1 MFQKTLT
8 NECTGK
14 FLIVSFMTHM
24 SPRTS
29 FHMMEISAKFA
40 LSFLL
45 DMKTAFCVYQ
55 PMEQISCVFRKMF
68 QPQRQI
74 SKKCSHVI
82 PMTTE
87 FQADNVQRHNMQIQI
102 FPDLHYKRLHKK
114 IKPRVLTLG
123 ALALQC
129 PDPFQH
135 CVQLLQLFSSDQLK
149 MKHYCFSFCSPML
162 YLLCYLQSTS
172 CRMAHINSELLCCH
186 NECWIH
192 TPSRLQ
198 MSRRRTQVSLG
209 SFLYYFSFEK

>member
-1 MFQKTLT
+1 MCRGTTCKFKY
-8 NECTGK
+8 
-14 FLIVSFMTHM
+14 FLITKYF
-24 SPRTS
+24 
-29 FHMMEISAKFA
+29 
-40 LSFLL
+40 
-45 DMKTAFCVYQ
+45 
-55 PMEQISCVFRKMF
+55 
-68 QPQRQI
+68 
-74 SKKCSHVI
+74 
-82 PMTTE
+82 
-87 FQADNVQRHNMQIQI
+87 
-102 FPDLHYKRLHKK
+102 HYKKLHKK

-172 CRMAHINSELLCCH
+172 CRMARINSELLCCH

-209 SFLYYFSFEK
+209 SFLYYFSFEKRTFYFFLNLSVFSFQSLFLPT